1 MLRPNGVARMLRP
14 SVVARMLRPN
24 GAARLLR
31 PNDVVRLW
39 QLVDESLPY
48 SYGHVE
54 DNHNNVLTFL
64 ILLVSELV

>member
-1 MLRPNGVARMLRP
+1 MLQPNGAVRL
-14 SVVARMLRPN
+14 LRPN
-24 GAARLLR
+24 GAVRLLR
-31 PNDVVRLW
+31 QSVVARLW

>member
-1 MLRPNGVARMLRP
+1 
-14 SVVARMLRPN
+14 MLRPN

-39 QLVDESLPY
+39 QLVDESFPY
-48 SYGHVE
+48 RYGNVE